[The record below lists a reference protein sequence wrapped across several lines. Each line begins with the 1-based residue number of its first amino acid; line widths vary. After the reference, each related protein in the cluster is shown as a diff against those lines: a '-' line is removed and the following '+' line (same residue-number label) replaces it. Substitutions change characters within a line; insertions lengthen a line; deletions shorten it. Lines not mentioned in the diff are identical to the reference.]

1 MSLVKGKNVSMSAV
15 TVSAA
20 KSLDNGAK
28 LVYVNYNK
36 GRFNIQTPPMEL
48 AWDVNCYDEGPY
60 PKYSCE
66 VSFKGMDEDTK
77 QGRELKGFHPKYS
90 CEISFKGM
98 DEDTKQGRELKGFH
112 DKMVELED
120 KLIDE
125 GVKNGS
131 SWFKL
136 AKGKVNKDV
145 ISSKFGPLVRVSK
158 NKEGEPDGKWPS
170 TMRLKLQYKDDK
182 FGCKLYDTEGDQFL
196 INNPESTHKID
207 SILLKGSKVK
217 CVIQCVGLWIASGNY
232 MCQWQLVKAEVE
244 IPEGMVG
251 DDFLPDTDD
260 EDDDSGDVEEVD
272 PKMLEDSEDEE
283 VETPAPAPVPEVVEE
298 PEEPEK
304 EEPKSKPKVIKLLLL
319 FQK

>member
-1 MSLVKGKNVSMSAV
+1 MSLVKGKNVSIKSV

-48 AWDVNCYDEGPY
+48 AWDLNCYTEGPY
-60 PKYSCE
+60 
-66 VSFKGMDEDTK
+66 
-77 QGRELKGFHPKYS
+77 PKYS

-98 DEDTKQGRELKGFH
+98 DEDTKEGRELKGFH

-136 AKGKVNKDV
+136 AKGKVNKEV
-145 ISSKFGPLVRVSK
+145 ISSKFGPLVRTSK
-158 NKEGEPDGKWPS
+158 NKDGEPDGKWPS
-170 TMRLKLQYKDDK
+170 TMRLKIQYKDNK
-182 FGCKLYDTEGDQFL
+182 FGCNLVDPDGEKLL
-196 INNPESTHKID
+196 INDPESGTDID
-207 SILLKGSKVK
+207 TLLVKGSKVK

-244 IPEGMVG
+244 VPEGMGG
-251 DDFLPDTDD
+251 DDFLPDSDGELDDD
-260 EDDDSGDVEEVD
+260 EEQVS
-272 PKMLEDSEDEE
+272 PKMLEDSDDEAE
-283 VETPAPAPVPEVVEE
+283 
-298 PEEPEK
+298 
-304 EEPKSKPKVIKLLLL
+304 
-319 FQK
+319 

>member
-1 MSLVKGKNVSMSAV
+1 MSAV
-15 TVSAA
+15 SVSAA

-77 QGRELKGFHPKYS
+77 H
-90 CEISFKGM
+90 
-98 DEDTKQGRELKGFH
+98 GRELKGFH

-131 SWFKL
+131 AWFKL
-136 AKGKVNKDV
+136 PKGKVNKDV

-170 TMRLKLQYKDDK
+170 TMRLKLQYKDEK

-196 INNPESTHKID
+196 INNPESTHNID

-244 IPEGMVG
+244 IREGMVG

-260 EDDDSGDVEEVD
+260 EDDDGSGETEEVD

-283 VETPAPAPVPEVVEE
+283 VETPVPEVVEE
-298 PEEPEK
+298 P
-304 EEPKSKPKVIKLLLL
+304 KSKPTVLKRKKKVSAK
-319 FQK
+319 KNED

>member
-77 QGRELKGFHPKYS
+77 QGRELKGFH
-90 CEISFKGM
+90 
-98 DEDTKQGRELKGFH
+98 
-112 DKMVELED
+112 DKMVELEE

-131 SWFKL
+131 SWFKI

-260 EDDDSGDVEEVD
+260 EDDDNGDVEEVD

-283 VETPAPAPVPEVVEE
+283 VETPAPVPEVVEE

-304 EEPKSKPKVIKLLLL
+304 EEPEKEEPKSKPTVLKRKKKVSAK
-319 FQK
+319 KNED

>member
-15 TVSAA
+15 SVSAA

-77 QGRELKGFHPKYS
+77 QGRELKGFH
-90 CEISFKGM
+90 
-98 DEDTKQGRELKGFH
+98 
-112 DKMVELED
+112 DKMLELEN

-131 SWFKL
+131 AWFKL

-145 ISSKFGPLVRVSK
+145 ISSKFNPLIRVSK

-207 SILLKGSKVK
+207 SILLKGSTTK

-260 EDDDSGDVEEVD
+260 EDEDDSGDVEEVD

-283 VETPAPAPVPEVVEE
+283 VETPDPAPEVVDEPEKTEE
-298 PEEPEK
+298 PEETD
-304 EEPKSKPKVIKLLLL
+304 EPKAKPTVLKRKKKVSAK
-319 FQK
+319 KTDA